1 MYSWLW
7 MVIISGILLG
17 FWDITKKKAFK
28 QNSVV
33 SVLAFYSI
41 FCFIFVSF
49 EFSNAINLTGDKI
62 LIIFIKTFIIF
73 LSWVLGFTAI
83 KQLPISIVTPFDTV
97 NPLFSIILGIII
109 LSESLGLLQ
118 GVGIVIMLV
127 AYYFIGKVGSKEIT
141 NVFKNKYFYFMISSA
156 LFSAISA
163 TIDKIAL
170 RSINPGQMQF
180 WFCLFISIFNMAAL
194 LYTKWKSEDKISIKL
209 DYNIPLMSLL
219 LTISDRIYFI
229 AVNIPSSQISVIMPL
244 RKISI
249 FISVIV
255 GGIIFKEENLR
266 QKFWCICLLIIGIAL
281 VFIGK

>member
-1 MYSWLW
+1 MALDGNYIWNF
-7 MVIISGILLG
+7 IG

-49 EFSNAINLTGDKI
+49 EFSNAINLSGDKI

-73 LSWVLGFTAI
+73 FSWVLGFTAI

-109 LSESLGLLQ
+109 LGESLGLLQ

-141 NVFKNKYFYFMISSA
+141 KVFKNKY
-156 LFSAISA
+156 
-163 TIDKIAL
+163 
-170 RSINPGQMQF
+170 
-180 WFCLFISIFNMAAL
+180 
-194 LYTKWKSEDKISIKL
+194 
-209 DYNIPLMSLL
+209 LL
-219 LTISDRIYFI
+219 LFYDI
-229 AVNIPSSQISVIMPL
+229 Q
-244 RKISI
+244 
-249 FISVIV
+249 
-255 GGIIFKEENLR
+255 
-266 QKFWCICLLIIGIAL
+266 
-281 VFIGK
+281 